1 MNELRIVFQK
11 SRDRGRTVII
21 PFITA
26 GDPHPPWTIKIIGA
40 LIEGG
45 ADIVELG
52 VPFSDPIADGVTIQ
66 ASSERALRAGT
77 NVKATLKIAEKCR
90 KEYGIPIVILSYYN
104 PIFRLGLSRFLEA
117 ASDAGISGVI
127 IPDLPIEEADEY
139 LELAQI
145 HDISTIFL
153 ASPTT
158 RHDRLVRIV
167 KSSSGFVYLV
177 SLRGVTG
184 AREKI
189 SEDAFRLI
197 KKLQDI
203 PGRPPIAVGFGVS
216 SPAHVRILAE
226 AGSEGVIIGSALIRL
241 IEQNLTDMSSCLK
254 EVRKF
259 IESLADAGRI
269 DRLTL

>member
-1 MNELRIVFQK
+1 MNKLRIVFQK
-11 SRDRGRTVII
+11 LRNDGRTVII

-26 GDPHPPWTIKIIGA
+26 GDPHSCWTLKIIEA

-52 VPFSDPIADGVTIQ
+52 VPFSDPIADGVKIQ

-77 NVKATLKIAEKCR
+77 TLKETLKIAERCR
-90 KEYGIPIVILSYYN
+90 KEYDIPIVILSYFN
-104 PIFRLGLSRFLEA
+104 PIFRLGLSRFFEA
-117 ASDAGISGVI
+117 ASSAGISGII
-127 IPDLPIEEADEY
+127 IPDLPVDEADEY
-139 LELAQI
+139 LKMAQK

-158 RHDRLVRIV
+158 CHDRLVRIV

-197 KKLQDI
+197 KKVHNI
-203 PGRPPIAVGFGVS
+203 PDRPPIAVGFGVS
-216 SPAHVRILAE
+216 SPVHVRMLAE
-226 AGSEGVIIGSALIRL
+226 AGSDGVIIGSALIRL

-254 EVRKF
+254 EIRKF
-259 IESLADAGRI
+259 IESLVDAGRV
-269 DRLTL
+269 DKLTL